1 MKSSVAAAIALV
13 LALAA
18 TTTSAGVVISQKV
31 VVTDQ
36 SGEHK
41 TEQTVMV
48 QGTKQKVITGDSE
61 ILTDLDAGKVYFIRP
76 KNKQFV
82 EVGFPPT
89 GMFARI
95 MARQGISV
103 GFKKGDATHK
113 VAGYTCQEYTGAA
126 PVGLNT
132 LNMTECVASDAP
144 GAKEVSE
151 FHKAMVEKLK
161 GTALAPNGEVPEGV
175 SVISSSTLTQPPFV
189 PPPGMSAEQAKQME
203 ELLAKQKP
211 TVSKTTVSKI
221 EVKALPADT
230 FIVPANYTK
239 REVQFSP
246 MSIPGKLQAMHA
258 HIPGEMVAPGSP
270 AGAPPAPAGS
280 PPQ

>member
-1 MKSSVAAAIALV
+1 MKSTVAAAVTLA

-36 SGEHK
+36 LGEHK
-41 TEQTVMV
+41 QEQTVMV

-61 ILTDLDAGKVYFIRP
+61 VLTDLDAGKVYFIRP

-95 MARQGISV
+95 MARQGISL

-113 VAGYTCQEYTGAA
+113 VAGYTCQEYSGAA

-132 LNMTECVASDAP
+132 LNMTECVSSDAP

-151 FHKAMVEKLK
+151 FHKTMAEKLK
-161 GTALAPNGEVPEGV
+161 GTGLAPNGEIPDGV
-175 SVISSSTLTQPPFV
+175 SLSSISTFTSPPFV
-189 PPPGMSAEQAKQME
+189 PPRQMSAEQAKQME
-203 ELLAKQKP
+203 ALMAKQKP
-211 TVSKTTVSKI
+211 TVNHVTVSKI
-221 EVKALPADT
+221 EVKDLPPDT
-230 FIVPANYTK
+230 FIVPANFTK

-246 MSIPGKLQAMHA
+246 TSIPGKLRALHA
-258 HIPGEMVAPGSP
+258 KVPADMVAPAPAASASP
-270 AGAPPAPAGS
+270 A
-280 PPQ
+280 Q